1 MCKSISIRGD
11 DHHVAT
17 RRRSRAEAVVCCRA
31 AREMVL
37 GLTDGQSLTAFIAD
51 PMICSHVIRQ
61 RQQQPPRPEE
71 DHLTS
76 LAASVARQRNDE
88 NFLLRLV
95 LLCTSVA

>member
-1 MCKSISIRGD
+1 MAAGGYGLCESISIRGD

-17 RRRSRAEAVVCCRA
+17 RRMNRAEAVVRRAA

-61 RQQQPPRPEE
+61 PQY
-71 DHLTS
+71 
-76 LAASVARQRNDE
+76 
-88 NFLLRLV
+88 
-95 LLCTSVA
+95 

>member
-1 MCKSISIRGD
+1 MAILVHLDWYRDADGSG
-11 DHHVAT
+11 T
-17 RRRSRAEAVVCCRA
+17 GRSLQW
-31 AREMVL
+31 EMVL

-61 RQQQPPRPEE
+61 RQQPPEE

-95 LLCTSVA
+95 LYQCSLRANSNPV

>member
-1 MCKSISIRGD
+1 MAILVHLDWYRDADGSG
-11 DHHVAT
+11 T
-17 RRRSRAEAVVCCRA
+17 GRSLQW
-31 AREMVL
+31 EMVL

-61 RQQQPPRPEE
+61 RQQQPPEE

>member
-1 MCKSISIRGD
+1 MAQDYKASGL
-11 DHHVAT
+11 
-17 RRRSRAEAVVCCRA
+17 VVGMLMVYGSTGRLQW
-31 AREMVL
+31 EMVL

-61 RQQQPPRPEE
+61 RQQPPRPEE

>member
-1 MCKSISIRGD
+1 MAILVHLDWYRDADGSG
-11 DHHVAT
+11 T
-17 RRRSRAEAVVCCRA
+17 GRSLQW
-31 AREMVL
+31 EMVL

-51 PMICSHVIRQ
+51 PMICSYVIRQ
-61 RQQQPPRPEE
+61 RQQQQQPPRPEE

>member
-1 MCKSISIRGD
+1 MVLVHLD
-11 DHHVAT
+11 WY
-17 RRRSRAEAVVCCRA
+17 RRDADGNSSSTGRSLQW
-31 AREMVL
+31 EMVL

-61 RQQQPPRPEE
+61 RQQPPRPEE